1 VRDDDQRRAVPHHP
15 RQWPRA
21 LADLRSDRELGMGE
35 LREEGAEASEGA
47 VRAASAVEA
56 ETPPAPKMIEAKPIE
71 P

>member
-1 VRDDDQRRAVPHHP
+1 
-15 RQWPRA
+15 